1 MLTAARQQL
10 DRAESMREQIDRD
23 GDIVRKKG
31 SLREH
36 PGLKHELGQ
45 RFLGSNHIRRRRRVC
60 MTKCG

>member
-23 GDIVRKKG
+23 GDTVRKKG

-36 PGLKHELGQ
+36 PGLKHELVA
-45 RFLGSNHIRRRRRVC
+45 RSFVVRTLARLGLDHEI
-60 MTKCG
+60 